1 MPRKND
7 CIHAKV
13 CFVVEDR
20 EGCFAKTRRCCG
32 SYIKD
37 ATPSASHNTDFM
49 KLADALEERAFVEL
63 KKEVGK
69 GDAQWARGILTAVNC
84 IRSGQLHKI

>member
-1 MPRKND
+1 
-7 CIHAKV
+7 
-13 CFVVEDR
+13 
-20 EGCFAKTRRCCG
+20 
-32 SYIKD
+32 
-37 ATPSASHNTDFM
+37 M